1 MNDAQGLENIMTS
14 MGWCPPPLLQAE
26 GPVDALDEEQDDR
39 LPADQPAHP
48 VQQLTVHHVRLLPRG
63 REHPLKGRRKMNR
76 SLNEGWLGFH

>member
-14 MGWCPPPLLQAE
+14 IGVVGPPLLQAE
-26 GPVDALDEEQDDR
+26 GPVNALDEEQDDR

-63 REHPLKGRRKMNR
+63 REHSLECRRNQQL
-76 SLNEGWLGFH
+76 SL